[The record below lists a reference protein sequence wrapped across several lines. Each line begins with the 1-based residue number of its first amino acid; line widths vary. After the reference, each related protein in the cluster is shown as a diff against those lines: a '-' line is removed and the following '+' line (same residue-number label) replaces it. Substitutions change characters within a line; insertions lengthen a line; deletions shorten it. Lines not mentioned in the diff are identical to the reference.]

1 MTRTEMLAREQT
13 QFLVDAYLEQSALL
27 DSRIYV
33 ARLTDERDARRSRLC
48 LTENDFIIVL
58 ALEGA
63 MARLSL

>member
-13 QFLVDAYLEQSALL
+13 QFLVDSYLDQSALL
-27 DSRIYV
+27 DSRVYV
-33 ARLTDERDARRSRLC
+33 ARLTVERDTRRSRLC

-63 MARLSL
+63 INRLSR